1 MLRTRVIP
9 IIQISKRALVKTVK
23 YKNPKYLGDPLN
35 AIKIFNEKRVDE
47 LLIIDINAAKRKSK
61 IDFAYIEELCA
72 ECFMPIGYGGG
83 IETMEDIKRL
93 FTLGVEK
100 IIVNTLI
107 FTNPALIENA
117 IKLYG
122 AQSIV
127 ASIDIN
133 KHWLTKK
140 IAPYIHSATQR
151 INMEVDGYIKHCLEL
166 GVGEIIFNDIEREG
180 AFKGYDLELINQ
192 YIQDLNI
199 PSVINGGA
207 NNFQN
212 LIAAKKAGADALAAG
227 SFFSLQQPHLAVLIT
242 YLSKEEIMEIN
253 NLNK

>member
-9 IIQISKRALVKTVK
+9 ILQISSRALVKTVK

-100 IIVNTLI
+100 IIVNSLI
-107 FTNPALIENA
+107 YTNPALIENA

-151 INMEVDGYIKHCLEL
+151 INMEVDGYIKLCLEL

-180 AFKGYDLELINQ
+180 AFKGYDLDLINK

-199 PSVINGGA
+199 PTVINGGA
-207 NNFQN
+207 NNFRN

>member
-9 IIQISKRALVKTVK
+9 ILQISSRELVKTVK

-47 LLIIDINAAKRKSK
+47 LLIIDIHAAKRKSK
-61 IDFAYIEELCA
+61 IDFAYIEELCS

-83 IETMEDIKRL
+83 IESLEDIKRL

-107 FTNPALIENA
+107 YTNPSLIKNA
-117 IKLYG
+117 IKLFG

-127 ASIDIN
+127 ASVDIN

-140 IAPYIHSATQR
+140 IAPHIHSANQR
-151 INMEVDGYIKHCLEL
+151 INMEVDGYINYCLEL

-180 AFKGYDLELINQ
+180 TFKGYDLELINQ
-192 YIQDLNI
+192 LIKGINL
-199 PSVINGGA
+199 PTVINGGA

-212 LIAAKKAGADALAAG
+212 LVDAKKVGADALAAG
-227 SFFSLQQPHLAVLIT
+227 SLFCLQKPHLAVLIT
-242 YLSKEEIMEIN
+242 YLSEEEISL
-253 NLNK
+253 LNESNQ

>member
-9 IIQISKRALVKTVK
+9 ILQISNRALVKTVK

-83 IETMEDIKRL
+83 IESLEDIKRL

-100 IIVNTLI
+100 IIVNTI
-107 FTNPALIENA
+107 IHTNPALIENA

-127 ASIDIN
+127 ASVDIK

-140 IAPYIHSATQR
+140 TAPYIHSANQR
-151 INMEVDGYIKHCLEL
+151 VNMEVDGYIKHCLEL
-166 GVGEIIFNDIEREG
+166 GVGEIMFNNIEREG
-180 AFKGYDLELINQ
+180 TFKGYDSSLIHQ
-192 YIQDLNI
+192 LMQGIAI
-199 PSVINGGA
+199 PTVVNGGA
-207 NNFQN
+207 NTIEN
-212 LIAAKKAGADALAAG
+212 LIHAKKMGADALAAG
-227 SFFSLQQPHLAVLIT
+227 SLFCLQKTHLAVLIT
-242 YLSKEEIMEIN
+242 YLSEAEIALLN
-253 NLNK
+253 NSNQ

>member
-9 IIQISKRALVKTVK
+9 IIQICNRALVKTVK
-23 YKNPKYLGDPLN
+23 YKKPKYLGDPLN

-47 LLIIDINAAKRKSK
+47 LLIIDIHAAKRKSK
-61 IDFAYIEELCA
+61 IDFEYIEELCA

-83 IETMEDIKRL
+83 IESLEDIKRL

-100 IIVNTLI
+100 IIVNTLVY
-107 FTNPALIENA
+107 TNPALIENA

-127 ASIDIN
+127 ASVDIN

-140 IAPYIHSATQR
+140 IVPYIKSSTQK
-151 INMEVDGYIKHCLEL
+151 INMELNAYIQYCLKL
-166 GVGEIIFNDIEREG
+166 GVGEIIFNTIEREG
-180 AFKGYDLELINQ
+180 TFKGYDLDLINK

-199 PSVINGGA
+199 PTVINGGA

-212 LIAAKKAGADALAAG
+212 LIAAKKAGADALASG
-227 SFFSLQQPHLAVLIT
+227 SFFSLQLPHLAVLIT
-242 YLSKEEIMEIN
+242 YLSKQEIN
-253 NLNK
+253 EINSEN

>member
-1 MLRTRVIP
+1 MLRTRIIP
-9 IIQISKRALVKTVK
+9 IIQISNRALVKTVN

-61 IDFAYIEELCA
+61 IDFDYIEELCS

-83 IETMEDIKRL
+83 IETLEDIKRL

-100 IIVNTLI
+100 IIVNSLI
-107 FTNPALIENA
+107 YTNPTLIENA

-127 ASIDIN
+127 ASIDFN
-133 KHWLTKK
+133 KHWFTKK
-140 IAPYIHSATQR
+140 IAPYIFSGTQKV
-151 INMEVDGYIKHCLEL
+151 NVELHAYIQHCLKL
-166 GVGEIIFNDIEREG
+166 GVGEIIFNNIEREG
-180 AFKGYDLELINQ
+180 TFKGYDLELINQ
-192 YIQDLNI
+192 FIKGLNL
-199 PSVINGGA
+199 PTVINGGA

-212 LIAAKKAGADALAAG
+212 LIDAKKAGADALAAG

-242 YLSKEEIMEIN
+242 YLSNEEIIEIN
-253 NLNK
+253 SQEK

>member
-9 IIQISKRALVKTVK
+9 ILQISGRELVKTVK

-47 LLIIDINAAKRKSK
+47 LLIIDIHAAKRKSK
-61 IDFAYIEELCA
+61 IDFEYVEELCS

-83 IETMEDIKRL
+83 IESLQDIKRL

-107 FTNPALIENA
+107 YTNPALIKNA

-127 ASIDIN
+127 ASIDVN

-140 IAPYIHSATQR
+140 IAPYIHSGTQK

-166 GVGEIIFNDIEREG
+166 GVGEIIFNNIEREG
-180 AFKGYDLELINQ
+180 TFKGYDLELINQ
-192 YIQDLNI
+192 FIKGLNL
-199 PSVINGGA
+199 PTVINGGA

-212 LIAAKKAGADALAAG
+212 LIAAKKAGADALASG

>member
-1 MLRTRVIP
+1 MLRTRIIP
-9 IIQISKRALVKTVK
+9 IIQISNRALVKTVNF
-23 YKNPKYLGDPLN
+23 KNPKYLGDPLN

-61 IDFAYIEELCA
+61 IDFDYIEELCS

-83 IETMEDIKRL
+83 IETLEDIKRL

-100 IIVNTLI
+100 IIVNSLI
-107 FTNPALIENA
+107 YTNPTLIENA

-127 ASIDIN
+127 ASIDVN
-133 KHWLTKK
+133 KHWFTKK
-140 IAPYIHSATQR
+140 IAPYIKSATQK
-151 INMEVDGYIKHCLEL
+151 INIELHAYIKQCLQL
-166 GVGEIIFNDIEREG
+166 GVGEIIFNNIEREG
-180 AFKGYDLELINQ
+180 TFKGYDLDLINE
-192 YIQDLNI
+192 YIQGLTI
-199 PSVINGGA
+199 PTVINGGA

-212 LIAAKKAGADALAAG
+212 LIDAKEAGADALAAG

-242 YLSKEEIMEIN
+242 YLSNEEIIEIN
-253 NLNK
+253 SQDK

>member
-9 IIQISKRALVKTVK
+9 IIQISNRALVKTVK
-23 YKNPKYLGDPLN
+23 YKKPKYLGDPLN

-83 IETMEDIKRL
+83 IESLEDIKRL
-93 FTLGVEK
+93 FSLGVEK

-107 FTNPALIENA
+107 YTNPALIENA

-127 ASIDIN
+127 ASVDLN

-166 GVGEIIFNDIEREG
+166 GVGEIMFNDIEREG
-180 AFKGYDLELINQ
+180 TFKGYDLELINQ
-192 YIQDLNI
+192 FIKGLNL
-199 PSVINGGA
+199 PTVINGGA

-253 NLNK
+253 SQNK